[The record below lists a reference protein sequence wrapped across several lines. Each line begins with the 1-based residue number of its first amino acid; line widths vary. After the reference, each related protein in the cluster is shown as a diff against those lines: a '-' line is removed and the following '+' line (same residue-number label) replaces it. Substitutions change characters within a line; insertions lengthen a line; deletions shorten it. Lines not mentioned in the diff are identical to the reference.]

1 MYKKLISSILVVT
14 LLIQVG
20 CYSSEM
26 VTVTEYKQFEEE
38 EGKPDKIIVTT
49 RDFETYHFF
58 LDSGY
63 YIENDTLY
71 GKGILFVNDEMQPFD
86 RKGKIALSDIVS
98 FQFDEIDVGKTAV
111 GVGLVIGC
119 SLIII
124 TVISAAS
131 SMSH

>member
-1 MYKKLISSILVVT
+1 
-14 LLIQVG
+14 
-20 CYSSEM
+20 M

-49 RDFETYHFF
+49 KDYETYHYF

-71 GKGILFVNDEMQPFD
+71 GKGILFVNDDMQPFD

-98 FQFDEIDVGKTAV
+98 FQFDEFDGTKTAV

-124 TVISAAS
+124 ALISATS
-131 SMSH
+131 SMSN

>member
-1 MYKKLISSILVVT
+1 MYKKLISNILVVA

-20 CYSSEM
+20 CYSSEV

-71 GKGILFVNDEMQPFD
+71 GKGILFVNDEVQPFD
-86 RKGKIALSDIVS
+86 GKGKIALSDIAS
-98 FQFDEIDVGKTAV
+98 FQFDELNGMKTAV
-111 GVGLVIGC
+111 GIGLVIGC

>member
-1 MYKKLISSILVVT
+1 MYKKLISNILVVA

-20 CYSSEM
+20 CYSSEV

-98 FQFDEIDVGKTAV
+98 FQFDEIDVMKTAV
-111 GVGLVIGC
+111 RVGVVIG

-124 TVISAAS
+124 MVIAGFA
-131 SMSH
+131 M